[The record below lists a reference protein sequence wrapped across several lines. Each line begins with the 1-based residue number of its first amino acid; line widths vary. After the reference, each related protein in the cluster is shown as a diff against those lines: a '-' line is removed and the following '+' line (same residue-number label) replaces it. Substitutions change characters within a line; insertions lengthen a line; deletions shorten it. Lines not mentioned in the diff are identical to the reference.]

1 MIIKNIRHHC
11 PYAAIPTE
19 GLACCPAERAPW
31 RCWGLVRGLLSLL
44 PHAIASPAF
53 NTLVNHCKGMQ
64 LDLMEEGRTSVLA
77 VPGVPPLVTI
87 ASRCGMSLRRS
98 SLSFGVP
105 LSRLCLLLQIQGL
118 ASMQA
123 CAPACVGSELQMTRK
138 WSIYKGPSKI
148 QNLH

>member
-1 MIIKNIRHHC
+1 MQPFQQKVLLVVVHLAPRHRLPC
-11 PYAAIPTE
+11 IQYISESSQEYAVGFDGGGPY
-19 GLACCPAERAPW
+19 
-31 RCWGLVRGLLSLL
+31 LS
-44 PHAIASPAF
+44 F
-53 NTLVNHCKGMQ
+53 T
-64 LDLMEEGRTSVLA
+64 